1 MIAALRTELAV
12 RALEKSLE
20 VREEYGYDFRSP
32 LCAYELTDRA
42 SVKVQFVDDVSMEG
56 VYVALTTPT
65 IVLSSLRPLAR
76 RAFTCA
82 HELGH
87 HVFGHGS
94 TIDELRNDA
103 EHRTF
108 SPNEFLA
115 DAFAGFALMPAQ
127 GVKRA
132 FAMRGLAAPTA
143 RPEQIYTVASSFG
156 VGYRTLIGHM
166 EYSLRYIKAARANL
180 LRKSNLSQIRKR
192 LLGFSTKAP
201 LVMADQHYVLGT
213 LDAEVGMLVL
223 LPYGAVAD
231 SNGIEPL
238 QDTPTGTVFRAL
250 YPGLVRVSLPG
261 DGWGVVVRVSRK
273 EYAGLAKY
281 RHLEE
286 ADGD

>member
-1 MIAALRTELAV
+1 MIAAMRTPLAV
-12 RALEKSLE
+12 QALEKSLE

-32 LCAYELTDRA
+32 LCAYELADRA

-56 VYVALTTPT
+56 VYVALTKPT
-65 IVLSSLRPLAR
+65 ILLSSLRPLAR

-94 TIDELRNDA
+94 TIDQLRDDV
-103 EHRTF
+103 ERGIF

-115 DAFAGFALMPAQ
+115 DTFAGFVLMPAQ

-132 FAMRGLAAPTA
+132 FAIRGLAAPTA
-143 RPEQIYTVASSFG
+143 TPEQVFAVASSLG
-156 VGYRTLIGHM
+156 VGYQTLIGHM
-166 EYSLRYIKAARANL
+166 EYSLRYIKTPRANL
-180 LRKSNLSQIRKR
+180 LRKSNLTQIRRR
-192 LLGFSTKAP
+192 LLGFSATEP
-201 LVMADQHYVLGT
+201 LVMADQHHAHGT

-223 LPYGAVAD
+223 LPHGAAAD

-238 QDTPTGTVFRAL
+238 QDTPNGTVFRAI
-250 YPGLVRVSLPG
+250 YPGLVRVSLP
-261 DGWGVVVRVSRK
+261 DHDWGVVVRVSRK

-286 ADGD
+286 VDGD